1 MRLKDAARRFN
12 DTTAYDAYTGDAQ
25 FTCQFSS
32 FDDHS
37 ADGATARRRVLNVPE
52 SVTIPTR
59 RCLRLYDQPWL
70 VGAGA
75 PDSFGGSAV
84 RVQYGM
90 KKATDLA
97 AIATPSQV
105 LTSAGTPVYVQ
116 KRYYRDNPDTRTES
130 DNQTAWNVFIAPV
143 ETVAIGMFIV
153 ADALLR
159 VRNLYLP
166 VEGLR
171 VAQCDDMGPT
181 SIVAATF
188 TENGAYN
195 SLTDTYATVTVTT
208 SVILIDYVR
217 LYQLTTKADPGYDPG
232 DVSVLV
238 RQAAITPVVGSR
250 FTMNG
255 FNWRVLSVQ
264 AELDSWLLHA
274 RIG

>member
-12 DTTAYDAYTGDAQ
+12 DTQAYDSYTGDPE
-25 FTCQFSS
+25 FICQFSS
-32 FDDHS
+32 FDDKS

-59 RCLRLYDQPWL
+59 RSVSLYGQNWL

-75 PDSFGGSAV
+75 PDSFAGSTV

-90 KKATDLA
+90 KRATDLA
-97 AIATPSQV
+97 SIASPSGV
-105 LTSAGTPVYVQ
+105 LSSTGTPAYVH
-116 KRYYRDNPDTRTES
+116 KRYYRDNLDTRTES
-130 DNQTAWNVFIAPV
+130 DNQTAWNVFLAPV
-143 ETVAIGMFIV
+143 ETVVVGMFIV
-153 ADALLR
+153 TDALLR

-181 SIVAATF
+181 SIATAGF
-188 TENGAYN
+188 TENGVYN
-195 SLTDTYATVTVTT
+195 PLTDSYAGVTITT
-208 SVILIDYVR
+208 SVIVIDYAR
-217 LYQLTTKADPGYDPG
+217 LYQLTTKADAIYEPG

-238 RQAAITPVVGSR
+238 RQAAATPVTGSR

-255 FNWRVLSVQ
+255 FTWRVLSVQ

-274 RIG
+274 RVG